1 MTTAKIKPRA
11 ILMIAYTYYQS
22 DPRVI
27 REAQAAV
34 EAGFEVDFLA
44 LRRAGDPPV
53 EHLRGVKVFHLAQSR
68 YRGGGHFQYLL
79 AYLMFFLRCFAKTN
93 SLFLKRRYRV
103 IHVNNMP
110 DFLVFCTVIPKILG
124 AKIVLDIHD
133 PMPNTFASKFR
144 SGERGF
150 FFRLLLWQEL
160 LSARYSDL
168 VLTVHDPVKD
178 GVLVKH
184 GLSPQS
190 IHVIANFPDSD
201 LFACPGTYHLNGQ
214 VRLAFHG
221 TILERSG
228 LRNLILALSRVEQ
241 RKRIRA
247 RIIGEGDFSAE
258 LQRLIRDH
266 SLEDVVEFDNR
277 SYPVYEIPRRIADCN
292 VGIVPLEIS
301 SITNYALPLKLLEYI
316 SMGFP
321 VITVRSVAICHY
333 FSEED
338 CLFYDWNDVD
348 SLRRLLD
355 RVAEEPHLLRRYRSR
370 AIALR
375 DKFTW
380 RTEREKYIALLRE
393 LVGERR
399 SRGAGNNAGDACASA
414 TLKAD
419 RQGR

>member
-1 MTTAKIKPRA
+1 
-11 ILMIAYTYYQS
+11 MIAYTNYEI

-27 REAQAAV
+27 REAQAAAN
-34 EAGFEVDFLA
+34 AGFEVDFLA
-44 LRRAGDPPV
+44 LRRPGEPPL
-53 EHLRGVKVFHLAQSR
+53 ENLRGVTVYHLAQSR
-68 YRGGGHFQYLL
+68 YRGGGHLQYLL
-79 AYLMFFLRCFAKTN
+79 AYLMFFLRCFAKTT
-93 SLFLKRRYRV
+93 SLFFRRHYRV

-110 DFLVFCTVIPKILG
+110 DFLVFTSIIPKIFG

-133 PMPNTFASKFR
+133 PMPNTFVSKFR
-144 SGERGF
+144 CGERGF

-160 LSARYSDL
+160 LSVHYSDR
-168 VLTVHDPVKD
+168 VLTVSDPVKD

-184 GLSPQS
+184 GLTPKS
-190 IHVIANFPDSD
+190 IHVIANYPDGD
-201 LFACPGTYHLNGQ
+201 LFTCPETYEANGQ
-214 VRLAFHG
+214 VRLVFHG
-221 TILERSG
+221 TIVERSG
-228 LRNLILALSRVEQ
+228 LRNLIVALSRVEQ

-247 RIIGEGDFSAE
+247 KIIGEGDFSAE
-258 LQRLIRDH
+258 LKRLIRDH
-266 SLEDVVEFDNR
+266 ALEEIIEFDNR
-277 SYPVYEIPRRIADCN
+277 SYPVYEIPRLIGDCN
-292 VGIVPLEIS
+292 VGVVPLEIS
-301 SITNYALPLKLLEYI
+301 CITNYALPLKLLEYI

-321 VITVRSVAICHY
+321 VVTVRSVAICHY

-380 RTEREKYIALLRE
+380 RTESEKYIALLRG

-399 SRGAGNNAGDACASA
+399 SRGAGNNAGDTCASA
-414 TLKAD
+414 NAKS
-419 RQGR
+419 R

>member
-1 MTTAKIKPRA
+1 VTNGKNKPKA
-11 ILMIAYTYYQS
+11 ILMIAYTTYER

-27 REAQAAV
+27 REAQAAAN
-34 EAGFEVDFLA
+34 AGFEVDFLA
-44 LRRAGDPPV
+44 LRRPGDPPV
-53 EHLRGVKVFHLAQSR
+53 ENLRGVRVFRLAQSR
-68 YRGGGHFQYLL
+68 YRGRGHFQYLL
-79 AYLMFFLRCFAKTN
+79 AYLMFFLRCFVKTN

-110 DFLVFCTVIPKILG
+110 DFLVFCTVVPKIFG

-150 FFRLLLWQEL
+150 FYRLLLWQEL
-160 LSARYSDL
+160 LSVWYSDR

-184 GLSPQS
+184 GLAPES
-190 IHVIANFPDSD
+190 IDVIANFPDSD
-201 LFACPGTYHLNGQ
+201 LFTSHGTYRLNGQ

-228 LRNLILALSRVEQ
+228 LRNLIIALSRVKQ
-241 RKRIRA
+241 RKKIRA
-247 RIIGEGDFSAE
+247 KIIGEGDFSAE

-266 SLEDVVEFDNR
+266 ALEEVVEFDNR

-292 VGIVPLEIS
+292 VGVVPLEIS

-316 SMGFP
+316 SMGLP
-321 VITVRSVAICHY
+321 VVTVRSVAICHY

-348 SLRRLLD
+348 SLRHLLD
-355 RVAEEPHLLRRYRSR
+355 RLAEEPHLLERYHAR

-375 DKFTW
+375 HKFTW
-380 RTEREKYIALLRE
+380 RSEREKYVALLRE
-393 LVGERR
+393 LAGEDR
-399 SRGAGNNAGDACASA
+399 SGGPGSTVDDPCVSA
-414 TLKAD
+414 TLKD
-419 RQGR
+419 R